1 MKHRRAWERL
11 SFMAVE
17 HEMGTRKGE
26 EEAEVSGPEYLFLL
40 EEVQKC
46 FPEKKA
52 YKLKIED

>member
-1 MKHRRAWERL
+1 MKRRRAWERL

-40 EEVQKC
+40 EEV
-46 FPEKKA
+46 
-52 YKLKIED
+52 